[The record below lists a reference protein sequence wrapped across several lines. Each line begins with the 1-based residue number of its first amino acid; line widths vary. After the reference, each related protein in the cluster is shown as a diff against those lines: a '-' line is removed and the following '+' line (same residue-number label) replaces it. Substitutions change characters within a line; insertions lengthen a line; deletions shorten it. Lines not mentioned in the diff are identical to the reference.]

1 MVKIVGSMVEL
12 TEKSTAKTVA
22 LQEKEKPY
30 NKELLKAKQ
39 DLELA
44 WKMLDGLTIKIDKN
58 KEKIV
63 NLRKIE
69 KEISQM
75 KEGSIALVNQI
86 TTVSKI
92 RIYDPK
98 NLNGVLSGIT
108 LSQEQMEKINN
119 KIKDLYIF

>member
-1 MVKIVGSMVEL
+1 MVEL

-58 KEKIV
+58 KEK
-63 NLRKIE
+63 
-69 KEISQM
+69 
-75 KEGSIALVNQI
+75 
-86 TTVSKI
+86 
-92 RIYDPK
+92 
-98 NLNGVLSGIT
+98 
-108 LSQEQMEKINN
+108 
-119 KIKDLYIF
+119 